1 MMMVYYF
8 SFALIFLFLVV
19 NVSQYINISKSQ
31 RFIRKEM
38 QVTLTG
44 ERRNRL
50 IVLIPVM
57 DEYKI
62 INETIMYFNRIL
74 SSHPNS
80 LLVFV
85 TTQKE
90 GRVEENKTYQKILP
104 YLSEETLIIHYPF
117 LSGNKAHQINYA
129 VERLGRMQKMGGG
142 QPTMACLMQ
151 ILGRILEDL
160 IMLLRVSRK
169 QTCIKC
175 CRCIRPILM
184 SFLFLAKRPPFF
196 KRAG

>member
-57 DEYKI
+57 DEHKI

-74 SSHPNS
+74 SSHPDS

-85 TTQKE
+85 TTQKKAAW
-90 GRVEENKTYQKILP
+90 RRIKPIRKYCLI
-104 YLSEETLIIHYPF
+104 YL
-117 LSGNKAHQINYA
+117 
-129 VERLGRMQKMGGG
+129 
-142 QPTMACLMQ
+142 
-151 ILGRILEDL
+151 
-160 IMLLRVSRK
+160 RK
-169 QTCIKC
+169 
-175 CRCIRPILM
+175 R
-184 SFLFLAKRPPFF
+184 
-196 KRAG
+196 